1 MKIHINDANI
11 LIDLVRLD
19 LVDSFLDLNF
29 ELYTTDFV
37 FAELEQSQQDLLNSH
52 QLTKIVSSVDDMQA
66 IFDLS
71 QENVGLSF
79 EDCSVWYFAKNKG
92 GVLIT
97 GDGKLR
103 TKAKASG
110 IEVKGIIYIIEQIK
124 EQNLLA
130 ISVCVEKL
138 KMLLQ
143 INNRL
148 PISEI
153 EKRIQ
158 LWENEINL

>member
-11 LIDLVRLD
+11 LIDLVHLD
-19 LVDSFLDLNF
+19 LVEPFLSLKF

-37 FAELEQSQQDLLNSH
+37 FAELELLQQQVFDSD
-52 QLTKIVSSVDDMQA
+52 QLTKLSASVEDMLA
-66 IFDLS
+66 IFNLS
-71 QENVGLSF
+71 QEHVGLSF
-79 EDCSVWYFAKNKG
+79 EDCSVWYFAKNMNG
-92 GVLIT
+92 ILIT

-110 IEVKGIIYIIEQIK
+110 IGVKGIIYIIEQIK
-124 EQNLLA
+124 EQNLLTV
-130 ISVCVEKL
+130 SVCIEKL
-138 KMLLQ
+138 QTLLQ

-148 PISEI
+148 PVNEI

-158 LWENEINL
+158 LWKNEINH